1 LLEVTFD
8 IFSGFRRYE
17 YKNLVDTHFLY
28 VEKCRPLHK
37 WHRPLFLNTEISYQC
52 LKSLQRNFKILS
64 GGWDMRVFLNS
75 QIINFLS
82 FHFSLQI
89 PSTVYT
95 ACRMRLLK
103 TGLLDV
109 AIWKKWARRCAL
121 LGWWRIAVQFACDL
135 DLQNWLYLDILKNKE
150 TVACH

>member
-28 VEKCRPLHK
+28 VEKCRTLHK
-37 WHRPLFLNTEISYQC
+37 RHHPLLLNTEISYEC

-64 GGWDMRVFLNS
+64 GGWDMRVFLKS
-75 QIINFLS
+75 QIITFLS

-89 PSTVYT
+89 PSSVYT
-95 ACRMRLLK
+95 SCCMRLLK
-103 TGLLDV
+103 TGFLDV
-109 AIWKKWARRCAL
+109 ANRKKWARRCAL
-121 LGWWRIAVQFACDL
+121 VGWWRIAVKFTCDL
-135 DLQNWLYLDILKNKE
+135 DLQNWLYLE
-150 TVACH
+150 V